1 MVVAAAEARGW
12 LLATLLVTIGA
23 IAAAVVLA
31 PAEAAPAGRTLSWL
45 LFVGSSVHVAASG
58 WLLAVPEVRAHA
70 REHRPRYLWAPLG
83 LSAGGALAAGAITP
97 QSLEWLLLAFF
108 TWQFLHFQKQNLGLV
123 ALAASSHGVGSLR
136 PDERA
141 ALLVAGHAGTLAIVA
156 RPRLLGLGIDPG
168 LGVLFTAASIV
179 FSVAALAGLRALFA
193 RRGDERP
200 GALVAMYVTALV
212 FWLPVF
218 VFRSPFAA
226 VGGLVIAHGLQYLLL
241 TGLVAAGGRTGGNRA
256 TALVAAALVV
266 LVSAAVLSAASHL
279 HASGP
284 STRWLYGAYVGVVA
298 SHFVV
303 DAGLWRLRDAFPR
316 RFLASRLP
324 YLVPSGR
331 SVADIECQT

>member
-1 MVVAAAEARGW
+1 MAAAEARGW
-12 LLATLLVTIGA
+12 LFATLFVTAGG
-23 IAAAVVLA
+23 IAAGVVLA
-31 PAEAAPAGRTLSWL
+31 PAATAPAGRTLSWL

-70 REHRPRYLWAPLG
+70 QRHRARYVWVPLG
-83 LSAGGALAAGAITP
+83 LCAGGALAASAIAP
-97 QSLEWLLLAFF
+97 KSLDWLLLAFF
-108 TWQFLHFQKQNLGLV
+108 AWQFLHVQKQNVGLV

-141 ALLVAGHAGTLAIVA
+141 ALLVAGQAGTLAIVA
-156 RPRLLGLGIDPG
+156 RPRLLGLGID
-168 LGVLFTAASIV
+168 LGFDVLVTAAAIV
-179 FSVAALAGLRALFA
+179 FSAAALAGIRALLA
-193 RRGDERP
+193 RSGDERP
-200 GALVAMYVTALV
+200 GPVVAMYCTAFV

-226 VGGLVIAHGLQYLLL
+226 VGGLVIAHGLQYLVL
-241 TGLVAAGGRTGGNRA
+241 TGLVAAGGRTADGRA
-256 TALVAAALVV
+256 TALATVACVV
-266 LVSAAVLSAASHL
+266 LVGAALLSAASHL
-279 HASGP
+279 HASGR

-324 YLVPSGR
+324 YLVSSSR